1 VKRKVLLGY
10 CLILISWAYCAS
22 SEENLKTKK
31 SITLGVVE
39 FPPLVIKEPDSSRC
53 HGVAIDAT
61 VAILTKMNY
70 HVLVECMPPARLF
83 ERVKTGKVDLTINV
97 RGTSALDQN
106 ATFIDAPFVYLSIV
120 LLHNGQLADDKSI
133 SAIRGYDYLGIRQ
146 ALQQEG
152 FEFFDMPTSSGAI
165 HLFDVGRT
173 SYLISYK
180 QPYQF
185 YTEALGSRLVEV
197 SISDKLTIPS
207 YFAVSNHSRY
217 KDELVDSLN
226 LVTTHISDSTILES
240 YRSANK

>member
-1 VKRKVLLGY
+1 
-10 CLILISWAYCAS
+10 
-22 SEENLKTKK
+22 
-31 SITLGVVE
+31 
-39 FPPLVIKEPDSSRC
+39 
-53 HGVAIDAT
+53 
-61 VAILTKMNY
+61 
-70 HVLVECMPPARLF
+70 
-83 ERVKTGKVDLTINV
+83 
-97 RGTSALDQN
+97 
-106 ATFIDAPFVYLSIV
+106 
-120 LLHNGQLADDKSI
+120 
-133 SAIRGYDYLGIRQ
+133 
-146 ALQQEG
+146 
-152 FEFFDMPTSSGAI
+152 MPTSSGAI

-185 YTEALGSRLVEV
+185 YTESLGSRLVEV